1 MASRENSFRN
11 IHDIL
16 IIARWLVSP
25 SLRPVEHLQDRTMPI
40 VSTSRRIRANI
51 ILVSIRGTIKIND
64 QRGRIEKGLDNVSS
78 ATLRPFNSDINT
90 PRIDSYRFSMAN
102 LEDSQDVDLD
112 AILGELCAL
121 ERRCDGDIAATPAQD
136 SQRQGRPNNGRIT
149 ATDNTDIGKNEGIR
163 TDSPDND
170 SAFSDTVSM
179 LSSESSASSSG
190 SGHKPPQSAMHT
202 APQQQPHQLMDAASR
217 AKAEKIRLAL
227 EKMREASVQKLF
239 IKAFTLDGSGKSLL
253 VDEGMS
259 VAHVSR
265 LLADKNHVP
274 MDPKWAVV
282 EHLPDL
288 FMERVYEDHE
298 LLVENLLLW
307 TRDSKNKL
315 LFVERPDKTQL
326 FLTPERFLLGPSDRC
341 SNEYDDHSRNI
352 LLEEFF
358 SSSNVGVP
366 EVEGPLYLKSDSK
379 KGWKKYHFIL
389 RASGLYYW
397 PKEKARTARDLVC
410 LATFDVNQV
419 YYGVGWKK
427 KYKAPTDFCF
437 AVKHPRLQQPK
448 STKYIKF
455 LCAEDNASLE
465 RWMVGIRVA
474 KYGRQLMEN
483 YRTLVD
489 ELAQEDLDLLA
500 HARSCSVSSIAV
512 PPNQTQYNTT
522 NDNARQFIENARHE
536 TQATT
541 RQYDGQQRQSYNS
554 EQRQS
559 YNNDGR
565 LSRASSSSSS
575 GCLSD
580 GAPSSCEVA
589 FECGEFPTGTIKRKP
604 SMNPKLPLT
613 SITRQLKEVGE
624 TVRDEPDSCP
634 SPTSSGSGTL
644 TRRHSRRRSGTDSD
658 GSGTL
663 KRHHRSGNATP
674 VSPVPPGTPVRE
686 RASPMGYGRTESQ
699 ESKTPTSP
707 IQPCMM
713 DSITS
718 LPPPPS
724 PSRVAEEGESDSEP
738 LPPPPPE
745 MFRSNLSLDSLP
757 PPPGVGE
764 LPVCNTPELTGSSL
778 SLASLPPPPSP
789 LVGETGTIRRA
800 RPAKTSSPANS
811 MTPEST
817 PTHAASSR
825 PSNSNNQ
832 TYTSATS
839 IATPNASALQNSQS
853 YGSSSNAATNSS
865 NSPHSSYP
873 GSSASTPTYAPSS
886 PSFTSPPPF
895 VPPPA
900 YGSQAQHVGTQ
911 SLTRQNSKTESIYGS
926 HQSGHNTVP
935 NPIRPNPNMDTVRR
949 SAMKQGT
956 SHYAA
961 PPYLAEL
968 KAASSPQPQRRVTI
982 QEPPT
987 SPKSKGGTGKKITF
1001 NLPAQQEPGSPAL
1014 PQRKPMPP
1022 RRSDS
1027 TRLTSPKKLAASD
1040 QAPPG
1045 DFLKD
1050 LQRVMRKKWQV
1061 AQKCKLDSTTTPH
1074 EVLGFRDPPPAV
1086 ADYRE
1091 TNVSNWVQEH
1101 YGVDNLYENVY
1112 TTDPHAPLE
1121 YASSPARQP
1130 TVRFAD
1136 ENRSIN
1142 IVNVIASKRRPP
1154 PPPPK
1159 RAETTHLTTTR
1170 AMH

>member
-1 MASRENSFRN
+1 MDWMRRQ
-11 IHDIL
+11 DIKEESQE
-16 IIARWLVSP
+16 VSNTLTP
-25 SLRPVEHLQDRTMPI
+25 EDDDECYFEEEL
-40 VSTSRRIRANI
+40 
-51 ILVSIRGTIKIND
+51 SIDEGM
-64 QRGRIEKGLDNVSS
+64 GLDNVSS

-121 ERRCDGDIAATPAQD
+121 ERRCDGDIASTPAPD
-136 SQRQGRPNNGRIT
+136 TQRPGRPSSARINPG
-149 ATDNTDIGKNEGIR
+149 DSTDIKNEGGIR

-190 SGHKPPQSAMHT
+190 SGHKPPQTTIHAT
-202 APQQQPHQLMDAASR
+202 PQQQPHQLVDAASR

-259 VAHVSR
+259 VAHVCR

-315 LFVERPDKTQL
+315 LFVERPDKTHL
-326 FLTPERFLLGPSDRC
+326 FLTPERFLLGPSDRGGG
-341 SNEYDDHSRNI
+341 EYDDHSRNI

-358 SSSNVGVP
+358 SSSNIGVP

-379 KGWKKYHFIL
+379 KGWKRYHFIL

-419 YYGVGWKK
+419 YYGVGWRK

-465 RWMVGIRVA
+465 RWMIGIRVA

-483 YRTLVD
+483 YRALVD

-500 HARSCSVSSIAV
+500 HARSCSVSSIAT

-522 NDNARQFIENARHE
+522 NENARQFAENVRQHSNE
-536 TQATT
+536 TTIVTTT
-541 RQYDGQQRQSYNS
+541 RQYDGNQRQSYNNP

-674 VSPVPPGTPVRE
+674 VSPIPPGTPVRE
-686 RASPMGYGRTESQ
+686 RTSPMGYSRSESQ

-707 IQPCMM
+707 MQTCMM

-724 PSRVAEEGESDSEP
+724 PSRVVEEVESDNEP

-757 PPPGVGE
+757 PPPAPGE

-778 SLASLPPPPSP
+778 SLVSLPPPPSP

-800 RPAKTSSPANS
+800 RPKQ
-811 MTPEST
+811 ST
-817 PTHAASSR
+817 PTNSITPENTPAHNPRSQSNQMYVNANSITLN
-825 PSNSNNQ
+825 SNSV
-832 TYTSATS
+832 
-839 IATPNASALQNSQS
+839 QNSQNFN
-853 YGSSSNAATNSS
+853 SNTASHNANNTANSVS
-865 NSPHSSYP
+865 SPHSSYP
-873 GSSASTPTYAPSS
+873 GSTASTPTYTPSS
-886 PSFTSPPPF
+886 PNFASPPPF

-900 YGSQAQHVGTQ
+900 YGSQQQHVNSQ
-911 SLTRQNSKTESIYGS
+911 SLPSRQNSKVESIYAS
-926 HQSGHNTVP
+926 QPNHNTIQ
-935 NPIRPNPNMDTVRR
+935 PIRPNPNMDTVRR
-949 SAMKQGT
+949 SAMKQG
-956 SHYAA
+956 SGHYAA

-987 SPKSKGGTGKKITF
+987 SPKSKTGTGKKISF
-1001 NLPAQQEPGSPAL
+1001 NLPPQESSSPAL
-1014 PQRKPMPP
+1014 PLRKPTPP

-1101 YGVDNLYENVY
+1101 YGADNLYENVY
-1112 TTDPHAPLE
+1112 ATDPHAPVE

-1136 ENRSIN
+1136 ENRSMN
-1142 IVNVIASKRRPP
+1142 IVNAIAGKRRPP

>member
-1 MASRENSFRN
+1 M
-11 IHDIL
+11 L
-16 IIARWLVSP
+16 ID
-25 SLRPVEHLQDRTMPI
+25 DRTENDSRGGGGGG
-40 VSTSRRIRANI
+40 STSRSTQWKMLGHFGSNES
-51 ILVSIRGTIKIND
+51 ILGYLAVK
-64 QRGRIEKGLDNVSS
+64 
-78 ATLRPFNSDINT
+78 
-90 PRIDSYRFSMAN
+90 
-102 LEDSQDVDLD
+102 DSQDVDLD

-121 ERRCDGDIAATPAQD
+121 ERRCDGDIASTPAPD
-136 SQRQGRPNNGRIT
+136 TQRPGRPSSARINPG
-149 ATDNTDIGKNEGIR
+149 DSTDIKNEGGIR

-190 SGHKPPQSAMHT
+190 SGHKPPQT
-202 APQQQPHQLMDAASR
+202 AIHATPQQQPHQLVDAASR

-259 VAHVSR
+259 VAHVCR

-315 LFVERPDKTQL
+315 LFVERPDKTHL
-326 FLTPERFLLGPSDRC
+326 FLTPERFLLGPSDRGGG
-341 SNEYDDHSRNI
+341 EYDDHSRNI

-379 KGWKKYHFIL
+379 KGWKRYHFIL

-419 YYGVGWKK
+419 YYGVGWRK

-483 YRTLVD
+483 YRALVD

-500 HARSCSVSSIAV
+500 HARSCSVSSIAT

-522 NDNARQFIENARHE
+522 NDNARQFAENVRQHSNE
-536 TQATT
+536 TTIVTTT
-541 RQYDGQQRQSYNS
+541 RQYDGNQRQSYNNP

-674 VSPVPPGTPVRE
+674 VSPIPPGTPVRE
-686 RASPMGYGRTESQ
+686 RTSPMGYSRSESQ

-707 IQPCMM
+707 MQTCMM

-724 PSRVAEEGESDSEP
+724 PSRVVEEVESDNEP

-757 PPPGVGE
+757 PPPAPGE

-778 SLASLPPPPSP
+778 SLVSLPPPPSP

-800 RPAKTSSPANS
+800 RPKQ
-811 MTPEST
+811 ST
-817 PTHAASSR
+817 PTNSITPENTPTHNPRSQSNQMYVNANSITLN
-825 PSNSNNQ
+825 SNSV
-832 TYTSATS
+832 
-839 IATPNASALQNSQS
+839 QNSQN
-853 YGSSSNAATNSS
+853 YNSNTASHNANNTANSVS
-865 NSPHSSYP
+865 SPHSSYP
-873 GSSASTPTYAPSS
+873 GSTASTPTYTPSS
-886 PSFTSPPPF
+886 PNFASPPPF

-900 YGSQAQHVGTQ
+900 YGSQQQHVNSQ
-911 SLTRQNSKTESIYGS
+911 SLPSRQNSKVESIYAS
-926 HQSGHNTVP
+926 QPNHNTIQ
-935 NPIRPNPNMDTVRR
+935 PIRPNPNMDTVRR
-949 SAMKQGT
+949 SAMKQG
-956 SHYAA
+956 SGHYAA

-987 SPKSKGGTGKKITF
+987 SPKSKTGTGKKISF
-1001 NLPAQQEPGSPAL
+1001 NLPPQESSSPAL
-1014 PQRKPMPP
+1014 PQRKPTPP

-1101 YGVDNLYENVY
+1101 YGADNLYENVY
-1112 TTDPHAPLE
+1112 ATDPHAPVE

-1136 ENRSIN
+1136 ENRSMN
-1142 IVNVIASKRRPP
+1142 IVNAIAGKRRPP

>member
-1 MASRENSFRN
+1 MDWMRRQDVKEEPQEAPNALTPEDDDECYFEEDASIDEG
-11 IHDIL
+11 
-16 IIARWLVSP
+16 
-25 SLRPVEHLQDRTMPI
+25 M
-40 VSTSRRIRANI
+40 
-51 ILVSIRGTIKIND
+51 
-64 QRGRIEKGLDNVSS
+64 GLDNVSS

-121 ERRCDGDIAATPAQD
+121 ERRCDGDIAATPAPD
-136 SQRQGRPNNGRIT
+136 SQRSGRPTSARINPG
-149 ATDNTDIGKNEGIR
+149 DSTDIKNEGGLR

-190 SGHKPPQSAMHT
+190 SGHKPPQTAMHT
-202 APQQQPHQLMDAASR
+202 APQQQPHQLVDAASR

-259 VAHVSR
+259 VAHVCR

-326 FLTPERFLLGPSDRC
+326 FLTPERFLLGPSDRGGG
-341 SNEYDDHSRNI
+341 EYDDHSRNI

-379 KGWKKYHFIL
+379 KGWKRYHFIL

-419 YYGVGWKK
+419 YYGVGWRK

-465 RWMVGIRVA
+465 RWIVGIRVA

-483 YRTLVD
+483 YRALVD

-500 HARSCSVSSIAV
+500 HARSCSVSSIAA

-522 NDNARQFIENARHE
+522 NDNARQFAENTRHSNE
-536 TQATT
+536 TTVATT
-541 RQYDGQQRQSYNS
+541 RQYDGQRQSYNP

-634 SPTSSGSGTL
+634 SPTSSGSSTL

-686 RASPMGYGRTESQ
+686 RTSPMGYSRSESQ
-699 ESKTPTSP
+699 EAKTPTSP

-724 PSRVAEEGESDSEP
+724 PSRVAEEIESDSEP

-757 PPPGVGE
+757 PPPAPGE
-764 LPVCNTPELTGSSL
+764 LPVCNTPELMGSSL

-800 RPAKTSSPANS
+800 RPKQSTPTNS
-811 MTPEST
+811 VTPEST
-817 PTHAASSR
+817 PTHNPRMQPSQMYATANSIAPS
-825 PSNSNNQ
+825 SNSVV
-832 TYTSATS
+832 
-839 IATPNASALQNSQS
+839 QNSQNYNS
-853 YGSSSNAATNSS
+853 ITNASSNAHTSNNTANSVS
-865 NSPHSSYP
+865 SPHSSYP
-873 GSSASTPTYAPSS
+873 GSTATTPTYTPNS
-886 PSFTSPPPF
+886 PNFTSPPPF

-900 YGSQAQHVGTQ
+900 YGTQQQQQQQQQQVHVHSQ
-911 SLTRQNSKTESIYGS
+911 SLGRQNSKTESMYAG
-926 HQSGHNTVP
+926 HQSGHHNTMP
-935 NPIRPNPNMDTVRR
+935 IQPIRPNPNMDTVRR
-949 SAMKQGT
+949 SAMKQSS

-987 SPKSKGGTGKKITF
+987 SPKSKTGTGKKISF
-1001 NLPAQQEPGSPAL
+1001 NLPPQQEPGSPAL
-1014 PQRKPMPP
+1014 PQRKPTPP

-1074 EVLGFRDPPPAV
+1074 EVLGFRDPPPAI

-1101 YGVDNLYENVY
+1101 YGADNLYENVY
-1112 TTDPHAPLE
+1112 TTDPHGPVE

-1136 ENRSIN
+1136 ENCSMN
-1142 IVNVIASKRRPP
+1142 TIVNAIVCKRRPP

>member
-1 MASRENSFRN
+1 MDWKDYKDFKESPEASSELPPEEMDDCYFEE
-11 IHDIL
+11 DG
-16 IIARWLVSP
+16 
-25 SLRPVEHLQDRTMPI
+25 
-40 VSTSRRIRANI
+40 
-51 ILVSIRGTIKIND
+51 SIDEGM
-64 QRGRIEKGLDNVSS
+64 GLDNVSS

-121 ERRCDGDIAATPAQD
+121 ERRCDGDIASTPAPD
-136 SQRQGRPNNGRIT
+136 TQRTGRPNSGRIN
-149 ATDNTDIGKNEGIR
+149 AGDNTDIGKTDGGMR

-190 SGHKPPQSAMHT
+190 SGHKPPQTAMHT
-202 APQQQPHQLMDAASR
+202 APQQQSHQLMDAASR

-259 VAHVSR
+259 VAHVCR
-265 LLADKNHVP
+265 LLADKNHVA

-282 EHLPDL
+282 EHLPEL

-326 FLTPERFLLGPSDRC
+326 FLSPEKYLLGQSDR
-341 SNEYDDHSRNI
+341 NTGEYDDHSRNI

-366 EVEGPLYLKSDSK
+366 EVEGPLYLKSDGK

-410 LATFDVNQV
+410 LATLDVNQV

-489 ELAQEDLDLLA
+489 ELAQEDLDILA

-512 PPNQTQYNTT
+512 PPSSQTQYNTT
-522 NDNARQFIENARHE
+522 NDNARQFTEMNRHNGTDNA
-536 TQATT
+536 
-541 RQYDGQQRQSYNS
+541 RQYDNQRQSYNS

-559 YNNDGR
+559 YTNDGR

-674 VSPVPPGTPVRE
+674 VSPIPPGTPVRE
-686 RASPMGYGRTESQ
+686 RVSPMNFTRTESQ
-699 ESKTPTSP
+699 EPKTPTSP
-707 IQPCMM
+707 IPTCMM

-724 PSRVAEEGESDSEP
+724 PPRFTEEIESDGEP

-757 PPPGVGE
+757 PPPAPGE
-764 LPVCNTPELTGSSL
+764 LPICDATDFSGSSL
-778 SLASLPPPPSP
+778 SLVSLPPPPSP

-800 RPAKTSSPANS
+800 RPNKQSTPTNSTS
-811 MTPEST
+811 PEST
-817 PTHAASSR
+817 PTHTPTRNNTNQIYGIINNNNNPTANQNCNFTSQNNGYA
-825 PSNSNNQ
+825 PNHVSN
-832 TYTSATS
+832 TSAHD
-839 IATPNASALQNSQS
+839 S
-853 YGSSSNAATNSS
+853 YSGSN
-865 NSPHSSYP
+865 
-873 GSSASTPTYAPSS
+873 ASTPTFTPSS
-886 PSFTSPPPF
+886 PNFATPPPF

-900 YGSQAQHVGTQ
+900 YGAQQ
-911 SLTRQNSKTESIYGS
+911 QQQQQNSLQRQNYTSDQIYGTYPAA
-926 HQSGHNTVP
+926 QQCGP
-935 NPIRPNPNMDTVRR
+935 AIRPNPNMDTIRR
-949 SAMKQGT
+949 SALKQNSG
-956 SHYAA
+956 HYAT

-968 KAASSPQPQRRVTI
+968 KAAASPQPQRRVTI
-982 QEPPT
+982 QEPPI
-987 SPKSKGGTGKKITF
+987 SPKTKNGNGKKITF
-1001 NLPAQQEPGSPAL
+1001 NLPPQQEPGSPAL

-1074 EVLGFRDPPPAV
+1074 EVLGFRDPPPAI

-1101 YGVDNLYENVY
+1101 YGADNLYENVY
-1112 TTDPHAPLE
+1112 TNDPNAPVE

-1136 ENRSIN
+1136 ENISMN
-1142 IVNVIASKRRPP
+1142 IANVIASKRRPP

-1159 RAETTHLTTTR
+1159 RAETTHLTTR

>member
-1 MASRENSFRN
+1 MAKDWNKRGFLVSLFNHHYQFCLVSL
-11 IHDIL
+11 L
-16 IIARWLVSP
+16 IISSVNGSSNNAYHKLHPLSGNLTFHPKLHSKRVRVTTQ
-25 SLRPVEHLQDRTMPI
+25 SLTLCKLMLQ
-40 VSTSRRIRANI
+40 
-51 ILVSIRGTIKIND
+51 
-64 QRGRIEKGLDNVSS
+64 GLDNVSS

-102 LEDSQDVDLD
+102 LEVNVLFHYKSCFNILVNNIDYTELERRKKKEIDGLACIIKILLQRLDSQDVDLD

-121 ERRCDGDIAATPAQD
+121 ERRCDGDIASTPAPD
-136 SQRQGRPNNGRIT
+136 SQRQSRPNSTRIT
-149 ATDNTDIGKNEGIR
+149 AGDNTDIGKNEGAMR

-190 SGHKPPQSAMHT
+190 SGHKPPQTAMHT
-202 APQQQPHQLMDAASR
+202 GPQQQSHQLMDAASR

-259 VAHVSR
+259 VAHVCR

-274 MDPKWAVV
+274 MDPKWTVV

-315 LFVERPDKTQL
+315 LFVERPEKTQL
-326 FLTPERFLLGPSDRC
+326 FLTPERFLLGPSDR
-341 SNEYDDHSRNI
+341 SSGEYDDHSRNI

-379 KGWKKYHFIL
+379 KGWKRYHFIL

-397 PKEKARTARDLVC
+397 PKEKARTARDLIC
-410 LATFDVNQV
+410 LATFDVNQI
-419 YYGVGWKK
+419 YYGIGWKK

-489 ELAQEDLDLLA
+489 ELAQEDLDMLA

-512 PPNQTQYNTT
+512 PAQNQT
-522 NDNARQFIENARHE
+522 H
-536 TQATT
+536 
-541 RQYDGQQRQSYNS
+541 YNS

-686 RASPMGYGRTESQ
+686 RASPMGYNRSENQ

-707 IQPCMM
+707 IPSCMM

-724 PSRVAEEGESDSEP
+724 PSRVAEETESDNEP

-757 PPPGVGE
+757 PPPAPGE

-800 RPAKTSSPANS
+800 RPKQSTPTNS
-811 MTPEST
+811 ITPEST
-817 PTHAASSR
+817 PTHTSSK
-825 PSNSNNQ
+825 PSTNQ
-832 TYTSATS
+832 
-839 IATPNASALQNSQS
+839 QM
-853 YGSSSNAATNSS
+853 
-865 NSPHSSYP
+865 
-873 GSSASTPTYAPSS
+873 
-886 PSFTSPPPF
+886 
-895 VPPPA
+895 
-900 YGSQAQHVGTQ
+900 
-911 SLTRQNSKTESIYGS
+911 
-926 HQSGHNTVP
+926 
-935 NPIRPNPNMDTVRR
+935 PNPNMDTVRR
-949 SAMKQGT
+949 SAMKQGS

-987 SPKSKGGTGKKITF
+987 SPKSKTGTGKKITF
-1001 NLPAQQEPGSPAL
+1001 NLPPQQEPGSPAL

-1101 YGVDNLYENVY
+1101 YGADNLYENVY
-1112 TTDPHAPLE
+1112 ATDPHAPVE
-1121 YASSPARQP
+1121 YASSPARQS

-1142 IVNVIASKRRPP
+1142 IVNAIASKRRPP

>member
-1 MASRENSFRN
+1 MFDA
-11 IHDIL
+11 
-16 IIARWLVSP
+16 V
-25 SLRPVEHLQDRTMPI
+25 SLRQEEDRHAIDGNML
-40 VSTSRRIRANI
+40 ANFGSNES
-51 ILVSIRGTIKIND
+51 ILGYLASK
-64 QRGRIEKGLDNVSS
+64 
-78 ATLRPFNSDINT
+78 
-90 PRIDSYRFSMAN
+90 
-102 LEDSQDVDLD
+102 DSQDVDLD

-121 ERRCDGDIAATPAQD
+121 ERRCDGDIASTPAPD
-136 SQRQGRPNNGRIT
+136 SQRQSRPNSTRIT
-149 ATDNTDIGKNEGIR
+149 AGDNTDIGKNEGAMR

-190 SGHKPPQSAMHT
+190 SGHKPPQTAMHT
-202 APQQQPHQLMDAASR
+202 GPQQQSHQLMDAASR

-259 VAHVSR
+259 VAHVCR

-274 MDPKWAVV
+274 MDPKWTVV

-315 LFVERPDKTQL
+315 LFVERPEKTQL
-326 FLTPERFLLGPSDRC
+326 FLTPERFLLGPSDR
-341 SNEYDDHSRNI
+341 SSGEYDDHSRNI

-379 KGWKKYHFIL
+379 KGWKRYHFIL

-397 PKEKARTARDLVC
+397 PKEKARTARDLIC
-410 LATFDVNQV
+410 LATFDVNQI

-489 ELAQEDLDLLA
+489 ELAQEDLDMLA

-512 PPNQTQYNTT
+512 PARNQTQYNTT
-522 NDNARQFIENARHE
+522 NENARQFTENSRHNAE
-536 TQATT
+536 VANA
-541 RQYDGQQRQSYNS
+541 RQYDGQRQSYNS

-686 RASPMGYGRTESQ
+686 RASPMGYNRSENQ

-707 IQPCMM
+707 IPSCMM

-724 PSRVAEEGESDSEP
+724 PSRVAEEAESDNEP

-757 PPPGVGE
+757 PPPAPGE

-800 RPAKTSSPANS
+800 RPKQSTPANS
-811 MTPEST
+811 ITPEST
-817 PTHAASSR
+817 PTHTSSK
-825 PSNSNNQ
+825 PSTNQQMYSNASNS
-832 TYTSATS
+832 A
-839 IATPNASALQNSQS
+839 IQNSQS
-853 YGSSSNAATNSS
+853 YSSNAQNAHHVNNAANSQQQQQQ
-865 NSPHSSYP
+865 HSS
-873 GSSASTPTYAPSS
+873 
-886 PSFTSPPPF
+886 
-895 VPPPA
+895 
-900 YGSQAQHVGTQ
+900 
-911 SLTRQNSKTESIYGS
+911 SLTRQNSKADSMYGTHPLV
-926 HQSGHNTVP
+926 HQHNTVQ
-935 NPIRPNPNMDTVRR
+935 PIRPNPNMDTVRR
-949 SAMKQGT
+949 SAMKQGS

-987 SPKSKGGTGKKITF
+987 SPKSKTGTGKKITF
-1001 NLPAQQEPGSPAL
+1001 NLPPQQEPGSPAL

-1101 YGVDNLYENVY
+1101 YGADNLYENVY
-1112 TTDPHAPLE
+1112 ATDPHAPVE
-1121 YASSPARQP
+1121 YASSPARQS

-1142 IVNVIASKRRPP
+1142 IVNAIASKRRPP

>member
-1 MASRENSFRN
+1 MLCGTFGGKKRLPGDEYR
-11 IHDIL
+11 
-16 IIARWLVSP
+16 LVRSN
-25 SLRPVEHLQDRTMPI
+25 TMPRG
-40 VSTSRRIRANI
+40 VTLREGALVTVRRTKSTRISRSS
-51 ILVSIRGTIKIND
+51 VTKDSFYV
-64 QRGRIEKGLDNVSS
+64 KGLDNVSS

-121 ERRCDGDIAATPAQD
+121 ERRCDGDIAATPAGD
-136 SQRQGRPNNGRIT
+136 SQRQGRPGSGRINPS
-149 ATDNTDIGKNEGIR
+149 DSTDIAKNDAGIR

-190 SGHKPPQSAMHT
+190 SGHKPPQTAMHT
-202 APQQQPHQLMDAASR
+202 APQQQSHQLMDAASR

-326 FLTPERFLLGPSDRC
+326 FLTPERFLLGPSDR
-341 SNEYDDHSRNI
+341 SGGEYDDHSRNI

-379 KGWKKYHFIL
+379 KGWKRYHFIL

-419 YYGVGWKK
+419 YYGVGWRK

-437 AVKHPRLQQPK
+437 AIKHPRLQQPK

-474 KYGRQLMEN
+474 KYGRQLMDN

-489 ELAQEDLDLLA
+489 DLAQEDLDLLA
-500 HARSCSVSSIAV
+500 HARSCSVSSIATPV
-512 PPNQTQYNTT
+512 NQTQYNAM
-522 NDNARQFIENARHE
+522 NENNRQFNENNRHNSTE
-536 TQATT
+536 SAN
-541 RQYDGQQRQSYNS
+541 RQYDGQRQSYNP

-559 YNNDGR
+559 YTNDGR

-663 KRHHRSGNATP
+663 KRHHRSSGNATP

-686 RASPMGYGRTESQ
+686 RASPMGYSRTTDSQ
-699 ESKTPTSP
+699 ECKTPTSP

-724 PSRVAEEGESDSEP
+724 PPRVAEEVESDSEP

-757 PPPGVGE
+757 PPPAPGE
-764 LPVCNTPELTGSSL
+764 LPICNTPELTGSSL

-800 RPAKTSSPANS
+800 RPKTATTNSISPDATLSHSPRS
-811 MTPEST
+811 MNNY
-817 PTHAASSR
+817 A
-825 PSNSNNQ
+825 NSNNIINNIGHSSQVYNQIQ
-832 TYTSATS
+832 THHQN
-839 IATPNASALQNSQS
+839 NAN
-853 YGSSSNAATNSS
+853 NS
-865 NSPHSSYP
+865 NSPHNSYP
-873 GSSASTPTYAPSS
+873 GSNASTPTLASS
-886 PSFTSPPPF
+886 PPNFAVPPPF

-900 YGSQAQHVGTQ
+900 YGSQPQHLTTQ
-911 SLTRQNSKTESIYGS
+911 SLNRQNSKESNYA
-926 HQSGHNTVP
+926 HQSHNNTMQTIRA
-935 NPIRPNPNMDTVRR
+935 NPSMDTVRR
-949 SAMKQGT
+949 SAMKQ
-956 SHYAA
+956 SSSQYAS

-987 SPKSKGGTGKKITF
+987 SPKSKTGTGKKITF
-1001 NLPAQQEPGSPAL
+1001 NLPPQQEPGSPAL

-1074 EVLGFRDPPPAV
+1074 EVLGFRDPPPAI

-1101 YGVDNLYENVY
+1101 YGADNLYENVY
-1112 TTDPHAPLE
+1112 TTDPLAPVE

-1136 ENRSIN
+1136 ENRPMN
-1142 IVNVIASKRRPP
+1142 IVNAIASKKRPP